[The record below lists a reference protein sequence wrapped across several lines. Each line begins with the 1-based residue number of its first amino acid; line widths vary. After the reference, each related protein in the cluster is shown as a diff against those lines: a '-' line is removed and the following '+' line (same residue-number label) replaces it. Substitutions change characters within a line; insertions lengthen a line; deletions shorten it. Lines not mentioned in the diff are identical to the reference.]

1 MQNIIT
7 RSNALSVYCV
17 YPYIMT
23 NLLYTTGIYI
33 ILARPKKYS
42 HSVYHN
48 TVTVSCNIMTEQGFI
63 HRRGDIPGDT
73 LGYPH
78 C

>member
-1 MQNIIT
+1 MHCQCT
-7 RSNALSVYCV
+7 VVYS
-17 YPYIMT
+17 YIMT
-23 NLLYTTGIYI
+23 NLFYTTCIYMYI

-63 HRRGDIPGDT
+63 HRRGDTPG
-73 LGYPH
+73 GYPGISPLLI
-78 C
+78 